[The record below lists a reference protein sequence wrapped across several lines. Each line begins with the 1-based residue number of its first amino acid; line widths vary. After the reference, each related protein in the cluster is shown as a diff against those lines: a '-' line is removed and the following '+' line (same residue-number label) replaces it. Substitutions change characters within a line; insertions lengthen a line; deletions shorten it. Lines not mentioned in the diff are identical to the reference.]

1 MRGGIP
7 KSLFNPDERQGDSHF
22 EGEGVYTGIFGY
34 FRHYNLGE
42 RFQFKIPL
50 SQSLPILSSF
60 NDPRAMACVLCE
72 VVLLPTNEGQVATLS
87 GVRQWLQDLYLDE
100 PIEPWKME
108 YLQQSVHGRFALV
121 KDEHGLPVVVGDTA
135 EEPIVWA
142 SVCDALHIRRFIPLN
157 QLYRLSQQDT
167 EHFARKARGAFSRSA
182 RIPGEPDLG
191 NIKRIKGFGS
201 REFDEQVGR

>member
-1 MRGGIP
+1 
-7 KSLFNPDERQGDSHF
+7 
-22 EGEGVYTGIFGY
+22 
-34 FRHYNLGE
+34 
-42 RFQFKIPL
+42 
-50 SQSLPILSSF
+50 
-60 NDPRAMACVLCE
+60 MACVLCE

-100 PIEPWKME
+100 PIESWKME

-191 NIKRIKGFGS
+191 
-201 REFDEQVGR
+201 